1 MGKRERKRW
10 PVTEIFVACLCFGLV
25 PLFLVSGCGVLKPR
39 PGTSV
44 RDSSRVEVRW
54 KIERIHDTTYFP
66 VPQIV
71 EKNVTRDTSSHLEN
85 DWAKSDA
92 LVADG
97 LLYHSLETKPR
108 NVPVPVEK
116 ETVYKDSIV
125 FRDREVKVP
134 EPYPVEVPGKLTWW
148 QQLRLRAF
156 FPMLAIILVPLVIRL
171 VRYKSTIAKFFL
183 KVIGFLRN

>member
-1 MGKRERKRW
+1 MEKRKRKVW

-25 PLFLVSGCGVLKPR
+25 PLFLVSGCGVVKPT
-39 PGTSV
+39 PGPSI

-54 KIERIHDTTYFP
+54 KIERIHDTLRFP

-71 EKNVTRDTSSHLEN
+71 ERNVTRDTSSHLEN

-92 LVADG
+92 VISDG

-108 NVPVPVEK
+108 DVPVPVDK
-116 ETVYKDSIV
+116 EIVYKDSIV

-134 EPYPVEVPGKLTWW
+134 EPYPVEIPAELTRW
-148 QQLRLRAF
+148 QQFRLRAF
-156 FPMLAIILVPLVIRL
+156 WPLTLAAVGPWIWKYRSKLLKILRKL
-171 VRYKSTIAKFFL
+171 
-183 KVIGFLRN
+183 IGLFI